1 MCSCSDTEFVANDQ
15 TIFVTLSLS
24 GLIYIV
30 NIYVMQ
36 KGCKKKEKYQLE
48 DLTLYTQT
56 SGCIFSKLFSIHF
69 LGFRQG
75 EFVQQSRSS
84 IVGDHSFILLT

>member
-1 MCSCSDTEFVANDQ
+1 MCSCSDTDFVANDQ

-24 GLIYIV
+24 GLIYIA

-36 KGCKKKEKYQLE
+36 KGSKKKEKYQLE

-56 SGCIFSKLFSIHF
+56 SGCIFSKLFSIYF
-69 LGFRQG
+69 LWG
-75 EFVQQSRSS
+75 
-84 IVGDHSFILLT
+84 

>member
-1 MCSCSDTEFVANDQ
+1 MGSCSDTDFVASDQ

-56 SGCIFSKLFSIHF
+56 SGCTFSKLFSVYF
-69 LGFRQG
+69 LWG
-75 EFVQQSRSS
+75 
-84 IVGDHSFILLT
+84 